1 MGTINELLR
10 KLDNRVPASISK
22 RLEGLITLQE
32 KLNIAKAEHNEN
44 PTEDSKEKLEEISE
58 FISDT
63 QEILKND
70 LQELVEK
77 KNLAERKQLQER
89 ELRAREAKEREERE
103 ARERQ
108 ARERQARERQARER
122 EEKEARERRA
132 RQLQAREKEAREK
145 EAREKEAREKEARE
159 KEAKDKE
166 ILEKAVLDKDITE
179 NDSDNPKEKKSGI
192 GWGGL
197 ILGGTLLILSA
208 GAINYFGKKR

>member
-108 ARERQARERQARER
+108 ARERQARER

-132 RQLQAREKEAREK
+132 RQLQ
-145 EAREKEAREKEARE
+145 AREKEAREKEARE